1 MEPLFFLQNTWYVL
15 LGVLL
20 IGYSI
25 LDGFDLGVGCLVPFL
40 ANNDA
45 DKRMLFN
52 AIGPFWDGNEV
63 WLLTGGGALFAAFPH
78 VYATV
83 FSGFYLA
90 LMLVLFS
97 LIFRA
102 VALEFWSYDE
112 KRKKLWEWAFV
123 IGSFVPSLLYG
134 VALGNVVVGIPLNE
148 QMEFTGNF
156 FTLLRPFPLAVG
168 LLGFAAI
175 LLKGCT
181 YTVLKTS
188 GLLKE
193 QARKTAR
200 IIWSIFMVLLIVTFI
215 LAFIFM
221 SGIAGNTLA
230 YVAGL
235 IVLVAWFLTRQSL
248 NNGKDGQAFF
258 MSSVAF
264 AGLWGVV
271 GAIHY
276 PNLVLASNDP
286 ALSLTLSNSSSTQL
300 TLTVMLIIALV
311 GMPFVIGYTIYAYT
325 LFKGKVILYST
336 GHPGK

>member
-45 DKRMLFN
+45 DKRMLCN

-112 KRKKLWEWAFV
+112 KRKKLWELAFV
-123 IGSFVPSLLYG
+123 VGSFLPSLLYG

-175 LLKGCT
+175 LLQGCT

-235 IVLVAWFLTRQSL
+235 IVLVAWFLTRQSF

-271 GAIHY
+271 GALHY

-311 GMPFVIGYTIYAYT
+311 GMPFVIGYSIYAYK
-325 LFKGKVILYST
+325 LFKGTVLLHSNTIL
-336 GHPGK
+336 HK